1 MLLPTFPI
9 GFSCFPIGA
18 NRPDPFGWTAL
29 GRSLRTLAKIAGG
42 ATLVLHGFA
51 SAWAAPAV
59 PLRILPLGDSITRGT
74 YLARYES
81 GPRQGEAIG
90 LPNPDGGGWRRLLQ
104 DQMRA
109 DGTAFDFVGELNY
122 SSYGRDGMLDSYFD
136 PDHHGLAGFGNKK
149 IISGGKVPTL
159 GDVLES
165 LGVKEIVVPDIATV
179 LRKHRPDVI
188 LLMSGANGFDAMARD
203 ELIRIIGANSKA
215 HLFVASILPQ
225 RAPRD
230 GWEKVADYNASLP
243 TVVAAQKAAGHR
255 VTFVEMNH
263 AVSAD
268 DLLADG
274 VHPNRSGLA
283 RIAETWFRAL
293 REAEFTGRGQRP
305 NSIPP

>member
-1 MLLPTFPI
+1 
-9 GFSCFPIGA
+9 
-18 NRPDPFGWTAL
+18 
-29 GRSLRTLAKIAGG
+29 
-42 ATLVLHGFA
+42 
-51 SAWAAPAV
+51 
-59 PLRILPLGDSITRGT
+59 
-74 YLARYES
+74 
-81 GPRQGEAIG
+81 
-90 LPNPDGGGWRRLLQ
+90 
-104 DQMRA
+104 MRA
-109 DGTAFDFVGELNY
+109 DGTTFDFVGELNY
-122 SSYGRDGMLDSYFD
+122 PSYGRDGMLDSYFD

-243 TVVAAQKAAGHR
+243 TVVAAQKATGHR

-283 RIAETWFRAL
+283 KIAETWFRAL

-305 NSIPP
+305 DSIPP